1 LKKLKKFWHEN
12 SVLLVLLMILV
23 ACLIA
28 ISVVVFTYFVGD
40 SSSKYGDRLDGI
52 TEHEFKENEQKELI
66 AKLKE
71 DKLIE
76 EAKLRISGKTIY
88 ISIKFITKTTLVEA
102 ESKALA
108 SLEYFKEDILGF
120 YDLNDE
126 TIISK
131 VYTFSDTPFCI
142 DIENADYD
150 VQTLAWAINDRII
163 WDIEVIG
170 NIYDNSELL

>member
-1 LKKLKKFWHEN
+1 MERDIEFRGKRKDNGQWIHGNLIIDEDRYYICLGINEHIKRDDYEVYMLEVIPETVGQYTGLKDKNGVK
-12 SVLLVLLMILV
+12 I
-23 ACLIA
+23 
-28 ISVVVFTYFVGD
+28 Y
-40 SSSKYGDRLDGI
+40 DG
-52 TEHEFKENEQKELI
+52 
-66 AKLKE
+66 
-71 DKLIE
+71 
-76 EAKLRISGKTIY
+76 
-88 ISIKFITKTTLVEA
+88 
-102 ESKALA
+102 
-108 SLEYFKEDILGF
+108 DILGF